1 MDRGLP
7 MDGAILRE
15 IRHLYLHKFLKNR
28 RAHRKPRKQ
37 AHTLPFTVER
47 ALSLHRKFR
56 HNLLVGSDHNFCY
69 SLRWPLGNIHDQ
81 HHEPSLQH

>member
-28 RAHRKPRKQ
+28 RAHSKPRKQ
-37 AHTLPFTVER
+37 AHTLPFPVER
-47 ALSLHRKFR
+47 GLSVHRKFR
-56 HNLLVGSDHNFCY
+56 YDLLVGSDHNCCY
-69 SLRWPLGNIHDQ
+69 MLCWPLGNIYDQ
-81 HHEPSLQH
+81 RNEPGLQH